1 MSVTDQITHAS
12 SGVSGPALW
21 REMSSA
27 IAAMERIV
35 YDDPRVVDDLTR
47 AEGVRY
53 LTRLIAGGIALTLE
67 GWDWRH
73 PRLIKF
79 LSTGVQFGLPAA
91 DCHYQT
97 AAVHGDHTYRI
108 TGSRGTSRMFDVETR
123 KGFMAKLGDWSLIDR
138 RSEFEIGEDGR
149 VEVVLSQEEQPGNW
163 IRLADGPGS
172 IIVRQYYY
180 DWLTEEP
187 AILRID
193 RDGAE
198 YPAAPV
204 TVGAIEER
212 MRLLI
217 DWLQALPPALQYAV
231 STYYDAPERGFVYGT
246 LDYGWAD
253 LQYGKATYALDR
265 EQAAIVEFR
274 PPEAPYWA
282 IQLCSHYWEARDWH
296 LRQSSL
302 NGQQATLDDDGIFR
316 AVISQRDP
324 GIPNW
329 LDTGDHPTGLVTL
342 RLYKAADRPA
352 PTIRAV
358 GFDELAGA
366 LPAGTPAVSA
376 AEREA
381 SVRAR
386 AHSVYRRM
394 CD

>member
-1 MSVTDQITHAS
+1 MSAAE
-12 SGVSGPALW
+12 GGPAGVASPELW
-21 REMSSA
+21 RAMNAA
-27 IAAMERIV
+27 IAAMEPIV
-35 YDDPRVVDDLTR
+35 YDDPRVEDEISK
-47 AEGVRY
+47 AEGIRY
-53 LTRLIAGGIALTLE
+53 LTRLIAGGIPLTLE

-97 AAVHGDHTYRI
+97 AAVHGDHVYRI
-108 TGSRGTSRMFDVETR
+108 TGIRGTSRMFDVETR
-123 KGFMAKLGDWSLIDR
+123 TGFMAKLADWSLVDR
-138 RSEFEIGEDGR
+138 RSEFEVGSDGR
-149 VEVVLSQEEQPGNW
+149 IEVVLGRDEQPGNW
-163 IRLADGPGS
+163 VRLADGPGS

-187 AILRID
+187 AVLRID

-204 TVGAIEER
+204 TAAAIEER

-217 DWLQALPPALQYAV
+217 DWLQALPPALQHAV
-231 STYYDAPERGFVYGT
+231 RSYYDAPADGFIYGT

-253 LQYGKATYALDR
+253 LQYGKATYALAPD
-265 EQAAIVEFR
+265 QAAIVEFR
-274 PPEAPYWA
+274 PPEAPYWG
-282 IQLCSHYWEARDWH
+282 IQLCSHYWEARDWQ

-302 NGQQATLDDDGIFR
+302 NGYQAVANDDGVVR
-316 AVISQRDP
+316 AVIAQRDP
-324 GIPNW
+324 GVPNW
-329 LDTGDHPTGLVTL
+329 LDAGARSTGLITL
-342 RLYKAADRPA
+342 RLYKALDRPE
-352 PTIRAV
+352 PTIRTV
-358 GFDELAGA
+358 LLNELSGA
-366 LPAGTPAVSA
+366 LPPGTPSVSA

-386 AHSVYRRM
+386 AHSVYRRL